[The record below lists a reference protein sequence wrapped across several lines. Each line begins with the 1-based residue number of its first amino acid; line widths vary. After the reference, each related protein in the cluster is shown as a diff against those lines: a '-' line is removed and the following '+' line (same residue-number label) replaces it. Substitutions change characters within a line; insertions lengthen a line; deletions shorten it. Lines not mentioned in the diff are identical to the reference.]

1 MNPNYGYQLY
11 LAERTRTRA
20 EVLAGD
26 ARRGR
31 WAAAARRGRGGRGG
45 QGTARKGRG
54 RGIMALNIFTGRT
67 ARTA

>member
-1 MNPNYGYQLY
+1 MNPYYGYQLY
-11 LAERTRTRA
+11 QAERTQTRA
-20 EVLAGD
+20 EVLADD

-31 WAAAARRGRGGRGG
+31 WAAAAQRGRGGRGS
-45 QGTARKGRG
+45 ARKGRG

>member
-1 MNPNYGYQLY
+1 MSPNYGYQLY
-11 LAERTRTRA
+11 LAERPQTRA

-45 QGTARKGRG
+45 QGTARKGPG
-54 RGIMALNIFTGRT
+54 RGIVALNIFTGRP